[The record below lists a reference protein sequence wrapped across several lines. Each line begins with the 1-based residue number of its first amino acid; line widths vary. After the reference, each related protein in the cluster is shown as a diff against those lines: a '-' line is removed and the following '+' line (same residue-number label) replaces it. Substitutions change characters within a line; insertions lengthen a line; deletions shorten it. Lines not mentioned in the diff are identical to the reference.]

1 MSRTDPRLHH
11 QNEFIRRDVATWILR
26 ASSTARTTGKTL
38 HILARAMAALGH
50 HGVKPITHHP
60 DVALVHPWLAERR
73 FYARVVHVTLACDAS
88 SLGVRDILIGV
99 VVAASAGGVLRA
111 SWAMPQLRVDMM
123 WEAIGL

>member
-1 MSRTDPRLHH
+1 
-11 QNEFIRRDVATWILR
+11 
-26 ASSTARTTGKTL
+26 
-38 HILARAMAALGH
+38 MAALGH

-99 VVAASAGGVLRA
+99 VVAANAGGVLRA